1 LKKGFILLTAVVMV
15 LSGAQAQ
22 VGGTT
27 VYNFLRNA
35 QSWRTTA
42 LGEINIT
49 TIDYDPTTQLSN
61 PASLNPLMS
70 RQASFSTA
78 IYPGGINYG
87 NACYVQ
93 DFGKRGT
100 YGIGAQYI
108 NYGTI
113 PETDEAGNILKANVP
128 SNEVNIYGGGSY
140 KFGRLFSVGAN
151 LKFIGSWYGGYRSF
165 GMAGDLGASV
175 NDTAHGIIASIVAK
189 NLGGQLTPYTYGS
202 GRREPIP
209 FDLQA
214 GFSVKFKGFPI
225 RFHLTFHDLHRWNL
239 RYNNPAD
246 QQTSLFS
253 DTTQNKPSSGAA
265 DEFFRHFIVGIEL
278 DIKKVVFLDVSYNHE
293 RRQEILQSTRRSI
306 AGFSVGIGVHVKQ
319 ISVGVA
325 LSPMPLHNTLAH
337 FTLSVNTGGFV
348 KKKSKPIG

>member
-1 LKKGFILLTAVVMV
+1 MVVISV
-15 LSGAQAQ
+15 AQAQ
-22 VGGTT
+22 VGGNT

-35 QSWRTTA
+35 QSWRITA
-42 LGEINIT
+42 LGEINVT

-87 NACYVQ
+87 NACYVH

-113 PETDEAGNILKANVP
+113 PETDESGNILKSNVP
-128 SNEVNIYGGGSY
+128 SNEVNLYGGGSY
-140 KFGRLFSVGAN
+140 RFGKMFSVGAN
-151 LKFIGSWYGGYRSF
+151 LKIIGSWYGPYHSF
-165 GMAGDLGASV
+165 GMAGDLAASV

-189 NLGGQLTPYTYGS
+189 NLGGQLTPYSLGS
-202 GRREPIP
+202 GKREPIP

-225 RFHLTFHDLHRWNL
+225 RFHLTFHDLQRWNL
-239 RYNNPAD
+239 RYYNPAD
-246 QQTSLFS
+246 QQTSLFT
-253 DTTQNKPSSGAA
+253 DTAQAPSKSGAA
-265 DEFFRHFIVGIEL
+265 VDEFFRHFIVGLEL
-278 DIKKVVFLDVSYNHE
+278 NIKKVVFLDVSYNHE
-293 RRQEILQSTRRSI
+293 RRQEIMQSTRRSI
-306 AGFSVGIGVHVKQ
+306 AGFSMGIGVHVKQ
-319 ISVGVA
+319 IKVGVA
-325 LSPMPLHNTLAH
+325 LSPMPLHNTLAQ
-337 FTLSVNTGGFV
+337 FTFTVNTGGFV
-348 KKKSKPIG
+348 KKKPKPVG